1 MEIDIASF
9 LRKYTGFIPEQTFI
23 EILKKQLNGES
34 SCSITE
40 DAYNDTLRKL
50 REHKQWEAEWS
61 EVSYYQN
68 LGMDYERKKDLENAV
83 QSYEKAITLG
93 ESSQKVKINAYLHS
107 VERLAIVYRKLK
119 RYDDEVRVILI
130 GLRYQDVNPSDNY
143 YVRLR
148 NRLLKAE
155 SLLNK

>member
-1 MEIDIASF
+1 MKIEIESF
-9 LRKYTGFIPEQTFI
+9 LGKYTGFIPDETFI
-23 EILKKQLNGES
+23 DILKKRMNGDS
-34 SCSITE
+34 FYNLTE
-40 DAYNDTLRKL
+40 DAYNETLRKL
-50 REHKQWEAEWS
+50 QEHKLCEAEWS